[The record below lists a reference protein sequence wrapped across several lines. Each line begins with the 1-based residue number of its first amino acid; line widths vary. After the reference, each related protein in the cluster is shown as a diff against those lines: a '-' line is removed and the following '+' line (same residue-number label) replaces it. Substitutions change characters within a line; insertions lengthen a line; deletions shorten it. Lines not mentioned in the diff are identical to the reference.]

1 MASIFC
7 TGVTRRSRLRGGA
20 RSSRPTGCHSKKQPR
35 VSVTRVINISLLLIG
50 VVAAWLAIA
59 LRSLAPAVVAILL
72 MLLVATSAAG
82 SSQIA
87 AQCERLKGQ
96 AVTVRIWGDA
106 PKDFGGADV
115 FVRRVWALGAGLHFQ
130 VVTGSGARS
139 AHIKV
144 AQPRRWLVDDNSLRI
159 ADAKYVQVSGA
170 TARRIAGPPAIEFLL
185 HPSERS

>member
-1 MASIFC
+1 M
-7 TGVTRRSRLRGGA
+7 
-20 RSSRPTGCHSKKQPR
+20 
-35 VSVTRVINISLLLIG
+35 TRVINISLLVMG

-59 LRSLAPAVVAILL
+59 FRSLAPALVAIVLVL
-72 MLLVATSAAG
+72 IVATSAAG

-87 AQCERLKGQ
+87 AQFERLKGQ

-106 PKDFGGADV
+106 PKDFGGADA
-115 FVRRVWALGAGLHFQ
+115 FIKRVWALGAGLHFQ
-130 VVTGSGARS
+130 VEIGSGARS

-144 AQPRRWLVDDNSLRI
+144 AQPRRWSVDQNGLRI

-170 TARRIAGPPAIEFLL
+170 TAKRVAGSPAIEFLL